1 MTPECTTEQL
11 EFGGLRSQR
20 VVGRFDGGELG
31 SDGGGLLL
39 RELALRSG
47 LFQRLSACFR
57 DYREPQRMQ
66 HPLEVLVA
74 ARVLGIALGYE
85 DLVDHDALRQSKL
98 WSLLCGT
105 AARGGRR
112 GRWQQLPPGKST
124 LNRME
129 LTGPALEAG
138 ERYKKI
144 VADTA
149 GLDALLVD
157 LFLDWHG
164 ERPERLVLD
173 VDATDD
179 PLHGRQEGRFFHGY
193 YRSYCYLPLYVFC
206 GPQLLGARLRT
217 ADRDAAEGTVEELA
231 RIVGRIRQRWPGVAI
246 WLRGDSGFCREELLA
261 WCEAQGVDYVLG
273 IAQNP
278 RLKRRLAPELEQARE
293 ACERTGQ
300 AARVFQDF
308 RYRTLDSWSRERRVI
323 GKAEHLPRG
332 ANPRFVVTSLSA
344 ERMAARPLYEDV
356 YCARGDM
363 ENRIKEQQLALFADR
378 TSAQTLRA
386 NQLRLYFAAFAYVL
400 LEILRRWGLAGT
412 RLARAQ
418 CGTIRLKLL
427 KIGVR
432 IRVSVRAVR
441 LSFDEGFPDAGLF
454 GQVLERLQSL
464 PLRC

>member
-1 MTPECTTEQL
+1 MTTECTTERL
-11 EFGGLRSQR
+11 EFGGLRRQR

-39 RELALRSG
+39 RELAQRTG
-47 LFQRLSACFR
+47 LFGRLSACFR
-57 DYREPQRMQ
+57 DYREPQRTR
-66 HPLEVLVA
+66 HAVEVLVA
-74 ARVLGIALGYE
+74 ARVLGLALGYE
-85 DLVDHDALRQSKL
+85 DLNDHDTLRQSKL
-98 WSLLCGT
+98 WSLLCG
-105 AARGGRR
+105 AAGRGGRKAS
-112 GRWQQLPPGKST
+112 WQELPPGKST

-149 GLDALLVD
+149 RLDALLVD

-164 ERPERLVLD
+164 PQPE
-173 VDATDD
+173 
-179 PLHGRQEGRFFHGY
+179 
-193 YRSYCYLPLYVFC
+193 
-206 GPQLLGARLRT
+206 
-217 ADRDAAEGTVEELA
+217 
-231 RIVGRIRQRWPGVAI
+231 RIVGRIRKRWPGVEI
-246 WLRGDSGFCREELLA
+246 WLRGDSGFCREDLMA
-261 WCEAQGVDYVLG
+261 WCEAQGVEYVLG
-273 IAQNP
+273 IAQHP
-278 RLKRRLAPELEQARE
+278 RLKRSLAPELEQARQ

-308 RYRTLDSWSRERRVI
+308 RYRTLDSWSRERRVS
-323 GKAEHLPRG
+323 GKAEHLP
-332 ANPRFVVTSLSA
+332 
-344 ERMAARPLYEDV
+344 
-356 YCARGDM
+356 RGDM

-386 NQLRLYFAAFAYVL
+386 NQLRLYFASFAYTL
-400 LEILRRWGLAGT
+400 LELLRRWGLAGT
-412 RLARAQ
+412 QLARAQ
-418 CGTIRLKLL
+418 CDTIRLKLL

-454 GQVLERLQSL
+454 GQVLARLQSL